1 MSQTPKVGTWGIVLT
16 IKGLQN
22 METHSGD
29 WYHISQMYANTVV
42 LNYIYTH
49 THTYR
54 NIHIKCYK
62 YIKSM
67 ISICITLLN
76 S

>member
-49 THTYR
+49 THIETY
-54 NIHIKCYK
+54 I
-62 YIKSM
+62 
-67 ISICITLLN
+67 
-76 S
+76 